1 MRGPRAEAA
10 FFETSYGNDTV
21 VQPSLTLA
29 VSTLMKRALLA
40 CAILAV
46 SSPAIA
52 QDKDDFRVRVGVG
65 GQLKPKFIGSD
76 ETQVLP
82 LFDVDIARG
91 DNLFPFEAPDD
102 GFGIRLFSKNG
113 FSVGP
118 VVNLQSKRKESDVGA
133 PVGKVKTTIEVGGFV
148 EYELSESLR
157 LRSELRK
164 GLGGHDGV
172 VGSVGA
178 DYVVRDGDKYVFSI
192 GPRALFSNAR
202 FQRAYFGIDDA
213 AALASGLPAYRP
225 DGGIYALAAASGL
238 TYQFSPQ
245 FGMFGYARYERLV
258 GDAAKSPIV
267 REFGS
272 RNQLSGGIGLSYTFN
287 IKR

>member
-1 MRGPRAEAA
+1 
-10 FFETSYGNDTV
+10 
-21 VQPSLTLA
+21 
-29 VSTLMKRALLA
+29 MKRAFLA

-46 SSPAIA
+46 SSPALA
-52 QDKDDFRVRVGVG
+52 QDEEDFRVRVGVG

-76 ETQVLP
+76 ETQALP
-82 LFDVDIARG
+82 LFDIDLARG
-91 DNLFPFEAPDD
+91 DNPFPFEAPDD
-102 GFGIRLFSKNG
+102 SFGIRLFSKGG

-118 VVNLQSKRKESDVGA
+118 VANIQSKRKESDVGA
-133 PVGKVKTTIEVGGFV
+133 PVGRVKTTIEVGGFA
-148 EYELSESLR
+148 EYKLSDSFR

-164 GLGGHDGV
+164 GLGGHDGM

-178 DYVVRDGDKYVFSI
+178 DYIVRDGDKYVFSI

-202 FQRAYFGIDDA
+202 FQRAYFGVDPA

-225 DGGIYALAAASGL
+225 DGGIYAVAAASGL
-238 TYQFSPQ
+238 SYQFSPQ

-267 REFGS
+267 RELGS
-272 RNQLSGGIGLSYTFN
+272 RNQLAGGIGLSYTFN
-287 IKR
+287 IER